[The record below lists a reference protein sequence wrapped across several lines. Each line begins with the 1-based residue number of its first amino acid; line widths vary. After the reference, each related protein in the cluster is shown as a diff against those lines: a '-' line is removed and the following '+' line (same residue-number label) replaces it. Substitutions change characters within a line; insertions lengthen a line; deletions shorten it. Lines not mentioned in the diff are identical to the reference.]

1 VKKLFSWMVFAV
13 AAIYGASYL
22 LHRFPVT
29 TEASSTQALSTQTSS
44 AEQGEAKAADPKPPE
59 AADAA
64 KAVTMVGPLADYM
77 QGEKSSS
84 SSENAKAGVPWTPHA
99 GDLVVDSPTGTGG
112 AILHKT
118 FAVATT
124 VKFLFEIPAHATNPQ
139 LRGNYRSFLKPG
151 GDASADG
158 DANVEFLLMNSQQ
171 YADFARGH
179 QADVLYFVESSH
191 SQQVNLG
198 LSPTYNKPAQ
208 YCLVFRNRSGDAGK
222 KIVQAD
228 FSVDF

>member
-1 VKKLFSWMVFAV
+1 MIFAV

-22 LHRFPVT
+22 LHRSPVT
-29 TEASSTQALSTQTSS
+29 TQATS
-44 AEQGEAKAADPKPPE
+44 AEQAESKAADAKPAE

-84 SSENAKAGVPWTPHA
+84 SSSGENEKPAVPWTPHA
-99 GDLVVDSPTGTGG
+99 GDIVRDSPAGTGG
-112 AILHKT
+112 VILHKT

-124 VKFLFEIPAHATNPQ
+124 VKFPFEIPAHATNPQ
-139 LRGNYRSFLKPG
+139 LRGNYRSFLKPA
-151 GDASADG
+151 GDAPADG
-158 DANVEFLLMNSQQ
+158 DANVEFLLMNQQQ

-179 QADVLYFVESSH
+179 QADVVYFVKLSH
-191 SQQVNLG
+191 SQQVNFE
-198 LSPTYNKPAQ
+198 LSPTYDKPAQ
-208 YCLVFRNRSGDAGK
+208 YYLVFRNRSSDAGK
-222 KIVQAD
+222 KIVQAE

>member
-1 VKKLFSWMVFAV
+1 MKKLFSWMIFAV

-29 TEASSTQALSTQTSS
+29 TQASPTERAEPQA
-44 AEQGEAKAADPKPPE
+44 AEPKPPE

-77 QGEKSSS
+77 QGDKSSS
-84 SSENAKAGVPWTPHA
+84 SSSGESAKPAVAWTPHA
-99 GDLVVDSPTGTGG
+99 GDIVGDSPTGTGG
-112 AILHKT
+112 VILHKT

-139 LRGNYRSFLKPG
+139 LRGNYRSFLKPA
-151 GDASADG
+151 GDATADG
-158 DANVEFLLMNSQQ
+158 DPNVEFLLMNQQQ

-179 QADVLYFVESSH
+179 QADVVYFVQSSH
-191 SQQVNLG
+191 SQQVNVG
-198 LSPTYNKPAQ
+198 LSPTYDKPAQ
-208 YCLVFRNRSGDAGK
+208 YCLVFRNRSSDAGK